1 MATIG
6 RTAFAPVT
14 SDRFRVIPRFIVRL
28 PLVVLAVGALMTFFG
43 VRQALTLKIDT
54 DIATLLPPE
63 YASVRSLRRLQET
76 VGSETTVDVAIH
88 SRSFD
93 VNRTYAEAFVPR
105 MMALRDPAGAPY
117 FTRVDFKRDVR
128 FITENALYFATFD
141 EIDRLEAFL
150 RDQAQQVRDASNP
163 LRVNLFGADRD
174 SLAAARRAEGDQ
186 LRRDLA
192 QLALGEYLT
201 SADSTTL
208 VVRFYPTGSQTDIGF
223 VERLYADI
231 DSLVIATQP
240 ARVAPDL
247 VVTPAGR
254 LLRQTIEVR
263 AITSDVQ
270 NSFGSGVL
278 AVILAVV
285 LYFLYK
291 SVQAKTG
298 GRFVLRVVLSEI
310 LRTPVT
316 AILLTVPLLMALAWT
331 AGVASLAFG
340 TLNLLTSTLGLVLF
354 GLGIEYGIHF
364 YARYAEERGA
374 GKSVEEA
381 IEETF
386 VNTGGG
392 IAVSAVTT
400 ASSLFVLQLADFRGF
415 SEFGLIGGTGILFAL
430 GSMLT
435 MLPSLI
441 VVAER
446 TRALNLRTRGAASA
460 YEPERRVPFART
472 IVGLSLGLIVA
483 GVVLAPHV
491 RFEYD
496 FSKLEPEFDEYSR
509 RAAALEPVFGQGERR
524 NPAYILLDNPTD
536 VRPVSDALKELAE
549 TDSLLLAVES
559 LGERFPTDTATV
571 RLKLTRL
578 ADIRALLADPFLAAD
593 TTGQVARLAQAASAT
608 RAFPLDSVPA
618 FITRPFMTRQGT
630 VGDFVIVFPRGNMND
645 GRRSIRFA
653 ELIGRVTTPS
663 GEQFYAASTQL
674 IAADMLGLMQG
685 ESWKM
690 IGLTLTFVVCLVA
703 LSFRSLRWTLL
714 ALSPLAVGLVWM
726 LGGMVAG
733 GVSLTF
739 YNLVVLPT
747 VLGVGNDGG
756 VHISHRYLEEGA
768 GSIRKVL
775 RSTGE
780 HITMGA
786 ATNMI
791 GFGGLVVSSHPGL
804 RSIGIL
810 AVVGIGATLAS
821 TLIFFPAL
829 LQVAED
835 QGWLSKRRRRRRL
848 YDLGDQRRLRRPTFR
863 LRMPDSDPN
872 DAASGQT
879 IPDSPA
885 PGPDG
890 TPDSDRPGGK

>member
-1 MATIG
+1 MKRRGRPVLATIG
-6 RTAFAPVT
+6 RAAPVPVF
-14 SDRFRVIPRFIVRL
+14 SDHIRVIPRFIVRL
-28 PLVVLAVGALMTFFG
+28 PLVVLAIGALLTFFG
-43 VRQALTLKIDT
+43 VQQALTLKIDT

-63 YASVRSLRRLQET
+63 YASVQSLRRLQET
-76 VGSETTVDVAIH
+76 VGAETTVDVAIR

-93 VNRTYAEAFVPR
+93 INRDYAEAFVPR
-105 MMALRDPAGAPY
+105 MMAMRAPDGDPY

-141 EIDRLEAFL
+141 EIDRLEVFL
-150 RDQAQQVRDASNP
+150 RDQAQQVREASNP
-163 LRVNLFGADRD
+163 LRVNLFVADQD
-174 SLAAARRAEGDQ
+174 SLDAARRAEGDQ

-192 QLALGEYLT
+192 ELALGEYLT

-263 AITSDVQ
+263 SITNDVQ

-298 GRFVLRVVLSEI
+298 GRFVLRVVLGEI

-316 AILLTVPLLMALAWT
+316 ALLLTVPLMMSLAWT
-331 AGVASLAFG
+331 GGVAALAFG

-354 GLGIEYGIHF
+354 GLGIDYGIHF
-364 YARYAEERGA
+364 YARYAEERGS
-374 GKSVEEA
+374 GKTVDEA

-386 VNTGGG
+386 VSTGSG

-400 ASSLFVLQLADFRGF
+400 AVSLFVLQIADFRGF

-430 GSMLT
+430 VSMLT
-435 MLPSLI
+435 ILPSLI

-446 TRALNLRTRGAASA
+446 TRALNLRTRGASSA
-460 YEPERRVPFART
+460 YESERRFPFSRT
-472 IVGLSLGLIVA
+472 IVA
-483 GVVLAPHV
+483 GSVVLIAVSIALVPHV
-491 RFEYD
+491 RFEYN
-496 FSKLEPEFDEYSR
+496 FSKLEPQFDEYLR
-509 RAAALEPVFGQGERR
+509 RAQALEPVFGQSERR

-536 VRPVSDALKELAE
+536 VAPVSAALKELAE
-549 TDSLLLAVES
+549 TDSLILAVES
-559 LGERFPTDTATV
+559 LQERFPSDTATV
-571 RLKLTRL
+571 RLKLERL

-630 VGDFVIVFPRGNMND
+630 VGNFVIVFPRGNMAD

-674 IAADMLGLMQG
+674 IAADMLGLMQD

-690 IGLTLTFVVCLVA
+690 IGLTLAFVIVLVA
-703 LSFRSLRWTLL
+703 LSFRSFRWTLL

-756 VHISHRYLEEGA
+756 VHFSHRYLEEGK
-768 GSIRKVL
+768 GSIRKIL
-775 RSTGE
+775 RTTGE
-780 HITMGA
+780 HVSMGA
-786 ATNMI
+786 VVNMI

-804 RSIGIL
+804 RSIGVL

-821 TLIFFPAL
+821 TLVFFPAL
-829 LQVAED
+829 IQVAED
-835 QGWLSKRRRRRRL
+835 QGWLSPRRRRRRL
-848 YDLGDQRRLRRPTFR
+848 YDLGDQRLLRRPTFR
-863 LRMPDSDPN
+863 LR
-872 DAASGQT
+872 
-879 IPDSPA
+879 A
-885 PGPDG
+885 PKRGE
-890 TPDSDRPGGK
+890 TPT